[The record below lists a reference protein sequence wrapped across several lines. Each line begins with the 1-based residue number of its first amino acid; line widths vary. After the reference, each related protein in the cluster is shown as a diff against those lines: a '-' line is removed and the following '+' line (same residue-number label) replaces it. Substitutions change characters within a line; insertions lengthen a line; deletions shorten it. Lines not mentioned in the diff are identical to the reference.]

1 MVSLVFIS
9 FLLTNNYN
17 FQFNEMNMNSFADNG
32 EVLEIMVAHEPK
44 IGVEVLI
51 PPIII
56 DSDENVSDPD
66 GNI

>member
-1 MVSLVFIS
+1 
-9 FLLTNNYN
+9 
-17 FQFNEMNMNSFADNG
+17 MNMNSFADNG